1 MTRKEQNKIL
11 DDKIESNVNQYK
23 IDRLNAEISASS
35 SGDLNKYEFLTRKD
49 LKYKP
54 NALDKARFEFSPLG
68 RTFSIGLDKTVPN
81 YQEEGVIKLLKG
93 IRDGLA
99 GGIGPRGLPGP
110 GGSDRPDDDD
120 DDEQKRLTKLLGEL
134 RTNEDNEEFRSEPKE
149 DELDKFVNDNDD
161 KVFNVLNKF
170 KNNIESEMSNLDKM
184 AMGKENKWSSKLNK
198 LNNEVKKLDN
208 YIKENND
215 KKINIEKKLDII
227 ENEHDNLLLKYNQSN
242 QELKSIKNE
251 LYETKDKLDKT
262 GNDINEKAKY
272 IDELKEIQ
280 EKFDYQN
287 NEVKK
292 LKSKLN
298 EKNKNIN
305 TLKNNIEDLK
315 SKNFE
320 IITKSNEYYEEIDK
334 LKKINNTN
342 NQRIQELEE
351 ERIAKTSDDDKVFNV
366 LNKFRNNIESEMSN
380 LDKIVTNKENK
391 WNSKLNK
398 LNNDVKKLDNC
409 IKENNDK
416 KINTEKKIDAVENEC
431 NNLLLKYN
439 QSNEELNSI
448 KNEFYETK
456 KRFNKVGNDINEK
469 LKHIDELKEIQEKF
483 DYQNNQVK

>member
-1 MTRKEQNKIL
+1 M
-11 DDKIESNVNQYK
+11 
-23 IDRLNAEISASS
+23 
-35 SGDLNKYEFLTRKD
+35 KD
-49 LKYKP
+49 
-54 NALDKARFEFSPLG
+54 
-68 RTFSIGLDKTVPN
+68 
-81 YQEEGVIKLLKG
+81 

-99 GGIGPRGLPGP
+99 GGIGPRGPQERRVPPGSR
-110 GGSDRPDDDD
+110 GSDRPDDNN
-120 DDEQKRLTKLLGEL
+120 DEQKRLTKLLGEL
-134 RTNEDNEEFRSEPKE
+134 RTNEDNEEIRNKPKE
-149 DELDKFVNDNDD
+149 DKLDKFVNDNDD
-161 KVFNVLNKF
+161 KVFTVLNKF

-184 AMGKENKWSSKLNK
+184 VMGKENKWSSKLNK

-215 KKINIEKKLDII
+215 KKINIEKII
-227 ENEHDNLLLKYNQSN
+227 DVVENEHNNLLLKYNQSN
-242 QELKSIKNE
+242 EELKSSKNE
-251 LYETKDKLDKT
+251 LYETKDKLDKA

-305 TLKNNIEDLK
+305 TKKNHIEDLK
-315 SKNFE
+315 NKHFE

-380 LDKIVTNKENK
+380 LDKMVT
-391 WNSKLNK
+391 
-398 LNNDVKKLDNC
+398 V
-409 IKENNDK
+409 K
-416 KINTEKKIDAVENEC
+416 KINGT
-431 NNLLLKYN
+431 
-439 QSNEELNSI
+439 LN
-448 KNEFYETK
+448 
-456 KRFNKVGNDINEK
+456 
-469 LKHIDELKEIQEKF
+469 
-483 DYQNNQVK
+483 